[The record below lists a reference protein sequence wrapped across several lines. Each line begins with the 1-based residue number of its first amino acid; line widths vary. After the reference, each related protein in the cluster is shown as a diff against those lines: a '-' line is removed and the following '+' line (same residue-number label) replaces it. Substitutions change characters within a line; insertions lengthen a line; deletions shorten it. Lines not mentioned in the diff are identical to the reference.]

1 MKHQTLQQLAGAG
14 HFNPKHKGQSGM
26 ALITAM
32 ITVLAVS
39 IIVSAA
45 LWKSWTLSQA
55 ESSKR
60 HADQAQWLLSA
71 ALDWSRV
78 ILKEDLRASQTD
90 NLTEPWAVPLQ
101 EVKLSSFLKAS
112 ANSNEATQSNNAQDD
127 LLASQVFLSGQ
138 ITDEHSRLNF
148 FNLLVTNPTPP
159 PVANAFARLFES
171 LHLPQSELL
180 QLMSAFA
187 SAQKNENA
195 PLWPQRFENLTSW
208 GLSPSTLAT
217 LKPYAT
223 WINESTTVNLN
234 TASPLVLYA
243 TLGDIEMSQ
252 AERLASQRAS
262 QPWSTLGDIQNAL
275 GPQHALSVNAN
286 YHQLSS
292 KYFMVSGKI
301 RIDETQI
308 VSRSLVQRTPSQVL
322 IVWSERGA
330 QADNV
335 SFSSTTMNP

>member
-1 MKHQTLQQLAGAG
+1 MKHQDPQKTADSAKARPRL
-14 HFNPKHKGQSGM
+14 KEQSGM

-45 LWKSWTLSQA
+45 LWKSWTLAQV

-60 HADQAQWLLSA
+60 HADQAQWLLTA

-101 EVKLSSFLKAS
+101 EVKLSSFLKAN
-112 ANSNEATQSNNAQDD
+112 ANSSDATQSNNAQDD

-148 FNLLVTNPTPP
+148 FNLLATSPTPP
-159 PVANAFARLFES
+159 AVANAFARLFES
-171 LHLPQSELL
+171 LHLPQAELV
-180 QLMSAFA
+180 QLMNTFA
-187 SAQKNENA
+187 SAQKSENP
-195 PLWPQRFENLTSW
+195 PLWPQRYENLTSW
-208 GLSPSTLAT
+208 GLSPATLAT
-217 LKPYAT
+217 LKPYTT

-262 QPWSTLGDIQNAL
+262 QPWSTLGDVQNAL

-292 KYFMVSGKI
+292 KYFMVRGKI
-301 RIDETQI
+301 RIDDTQI
-308 VSRSLVQRTPSQVL
+308 VSRSLVQRTPSQLL
-322 IVWSERGA
+322 IVWSEHGA
-330 QADNV
+330 QDDTA
-335 SFSSTTMNP
+335 SLSSTTMNP

>member
-1 MKHQTLQQLAGAG
+1 MKKRLLPVPLSQKIYSHGPLAQ
-14 HFNPKHKGQSGM
+14 KGM

-39 IIVSAA
+39 IIVSGA
-45 LWKSWTLSQA
+45 LWRSWSLIQA
-55 ESSKR
+55 ESSQR
-60 HADQAQWLLSA
+60 HADQAQWLLTA

-101 EVKLSSFLKAS
+101 EVKLSSFLKAN
-112 ANSNEATQSNNAQDD
+112 ANSNQASQSNNAQDD

-148 FNLLVTNPTPP
+148 FNLLSTAPAPAAQVL
-159 PVANAFARLFES
+159 AFSRLFEA
-171 LHLPQSELL
+171 LHLPQAQLSQLL
-180 QLMSAFA
+180 STFTA
-187 SAQKNENA
+187 AQKSANP
-195 PLWPQRFENLTSW
+195 PLWPQRFDSLSAW
-208 GLSPSTLAT
+208 GLSQPTLDS
-217 LKPYAT
+217 LRPYAT

-243 TLGDIEMSQ
+243 TLTDIDMNL

-262 QPWSTLGDIQNAL
+262 QPWSSLTEVQNAL
-275 GPQHALSVNAN
+275 GPQHAPSVNASL
-286 YHQLSS
+286 HQLNS
-292 KYFMVSGKI
+292 KYFLVIGKI

-308 VSRSLVQRTPSQVL
+308 VSESLLQRTPNQVL
-322 IVWSERGA
+322 IVWNDRGA
-330 QADNV
+330 LARTTSNP
-335 SFSSTTMNP
+335 STTMNP